1 MSVGGKFP
9 WQKKMG
15 PNVQS
20 KGEVSG
26 CEKLK
31 QLRHIGA
38 QARVK
43 ENLEMKQESRQDSGG
58 GGVIPLP
65 PVDTVFHPKGVL
77 PQLLTCPIRVFH

>member
-1 MSVGGKFP
+1 MCVGGRFP

-15 PNVQS
+15 PNIQS

-38 QARVK
+38 QARMR
-43 ENLEMKQESRQDSGG
+43 ESLEMKQESRQDSGD

-77 PQLLTCPIRVFH
+77 PQLLTWPH

>member
-1 MSVGGKFP
+1 MCAGRSFP

-15 PNVQS
+15 PKVQS
-20 KGEVSG
+20 KGEVNG

-31 QLRHIGA
+31 QLKHIGA
-38 QARVK
+38 QARVR
-43 ENLEMKQESRQDSGG
+43 ESLEMKQESRQDSGG

-65 PVDTVFHPKGVL
+65 PVDTVVHLKEVL

>member
-38 QARVK
+38 QARVR
-43 ENLEMKQESRQDSGG
+43 ESLEMKQEKRQDSAGG
-58 GGVIPLP
+58 GLSLWT
-65 PVDTVFHPKGVL
+65 D
-77 PQLLTCPIRVFH
+77 